1 MTVTE
6 EYDYD
11 ARAEA
16 PATGL
21 VPGMGVAVGRDA
33 SGYGY
38 DADGN
43 MLTYGGW
50 TLGWNGEN
58 RLVLASNGATRV
70 TFAYDSM
77 GRRFLKA
84 VGATTNRYTYDGW
97 AMIREADGSRTND
110 YAYGLDLSGSPQG
123 AGTIGGL
130 LMATLDGTNAFYC
143 YDANGNVTEL
153 VDGGGNT
160 VAAYRYDPF
169 GNTIGKSGTLADAN
183 PFRFS
188 TKYLDGETDL
198 YYYGLRFYSPKLGRW
213 ISRDLAQE
221 TGSENLYVLVNNDPL
236 GSSDFLGLWVAD
248 IHLTWTATAAFAYF
262 TSGASSD
269 IANYDNAVDTVFP
282 PTSPFASDQRYH
294 FNTTYGGAE
303 DSRNAIAGVHLQ
315 NARDECDRGLCNDR
329 YDASVRALGYGIH
342 PIQDVVAHGD
352 FPGFPWPHN
361 WFGPTLAG
369 APGSTF
375 SYVDNADLDAAGS
388 GPDGIPSGIAVR
400 STNRAVFTFGS
411 NRRARMMADT
421 RAILADFKAFIRVSG
436 SPCCKEKYLVSP
448 Y

>member
-198 YYYGLRFYSPKLGRW
+198 YYYGYRFYSP
-213 ISRDLAQE
+213 
-221 TGSENLYVLVNNDPL
+221 
-236 GSSDFLGLWVAD
+236 
-248 IHLTWTATAAFAYF
+248 
-262 TSGASSD
+262 
-269 IANYDNAVDTVFP
+269 
-282 PTSPFASDQRYH
+282 
-294 FNTTYGGAE
+294 
-303 DSRNAIAGVHLQ
+303 
-315 NARDECDRGLCNDR
+315 
-329 YDASVRALGYGIH
+329 
-342 PIQDVVAHGD
+342 
-352 FPGFPWPHN
+352 
-361 WFGPTLAG
+361 
-369 APGSTF
+369 
-375 SYVDNADLDAAGS
+375 
-388 GPDGIPSGIAVR
+388 
-400 STNRAVFTFGS
+400 
-411 NRRARMMADT
+411 
-421 RAILADFKAFIRVSG
+421 
-436 SPCCKEKYLVSP
+436 
-448 Y
+448 